1 MCWSLRG
8 KDAGQVSAARRETG
22 CGGSL
27 GSVRG
32 SDGSSIGFKCYYCP
46 FMKIIL
52 SNDALLDINK

>member
-1 MCWSLRG
+1 LRE
-8 KDAGQVSAARRETG
+8 KDADQASAARRGTG

-27 GSVRG
+27 GSARG
-32 SDGSSIGFKCYYCP
+32 SDGSLIGFKCYYCP

>member
-1 MCWSLRG
+1 
-8 KDAGQVSAARRETG
+8 VSAARRGTG
-22 CGGSL
+22 CGESL
-27 GSVRG
+27 GLERG